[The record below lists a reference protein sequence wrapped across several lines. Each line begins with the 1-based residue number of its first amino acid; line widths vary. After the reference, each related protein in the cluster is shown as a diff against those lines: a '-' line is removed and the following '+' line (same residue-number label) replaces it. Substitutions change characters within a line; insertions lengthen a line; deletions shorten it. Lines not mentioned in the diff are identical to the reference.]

1 MSDINSVLS
10 TAEGVMNKALERL
23 EKELS
28 KIRASKANPSMLD
41 SVKVDYYGNPSPIAN
56 IANINTPDGRTL
68 TVQPWE
74 KGMIE
79 PICKAV
85 LDANL
90 GLNPQNNGG
99 TIIISIPPLTEE
111 RRKALVKQCK
121 AVGEDANVSIRQARK
136 DTNDSIKTLQKN
148 GLPEDTAKGG
158 ETQSQTLTDKYVAL
172 VDKHVADKEKEV
184 MTV

>member
-10 TAEGVMNKALERL
+10 TAEGVMNKALDRL

-41 SVKVDYYGNPSPIAN
+41 SVKVDYYGNTSPISN
-56 IANINTPDGRTL
+56 VANINTPDGRTL

-79 PICKAV
+79 PICKAI

-111 RRKALVKQCK
+111 RRRGLAKQAK
-121 AVGEDANVSIRQARK
+121 GEAEHSKVGIRNARK
-136 DTNDSIKTLQKN
+136 EANNEIKKLDISDDLKKNIEVDIQK
-148 GLPEDTAKGG
+148 
-158 ETQSQTLTDKYVAL
+158 LTDDFVKNTEELLAL
-172 VDKHVADKEKEV
+172 KEKEI

>member
-1 MSDINSVLS
+1 MSDINSVLNN
-10 TAEGVMNKALERL
+10 AEGVMKKALERL

-41 SVKVDYYGNPSPIAN
+41 SVKVDYYGNPSPVSN
-56 IANINTPDGRTL
+56 VANINTPDGRTL

-74 KGMIE
+74 KGMLE
-79 PICKAV
+79 PICKAI

-90 GLNPQNNGG
+90 GFTPQNNGT

-111 RRKALVKQCK
+111 RRKGLVKQCK
-121 AVGEDANVSIRQARK
+121 AVGEDAKVSVRQARK
-136 DTNDSIKTLQKN
+136 DANDSIKTMQKN
-148 GLPEDTAKGG
+148 GLPEDSAKDG
-158 ETQSQTLTDKYVAL
+158 EAKSQVLTDKYVAL
-172 VDKHVADKEKEV
+172 VDRHVADKEKEI

>member
-41 SVKVDYYGNPSPIAN
+41 SVKVDYYGNPSPVAN
-56 IANINTPDGRTL
+56 VANINTPDGRTL

-74 KGMIE
+74 KGMLE
-79 PICKAV
+79 PICKAI

-90 GLNPQNNGG
+90 GFTPQNNGT

-111 RRKALVKQCK
+111 RRKGLVKQCK
-121 AVGEDANVSIRQARK
+121 AVGEDAKVSIRQARK
-136 DTNDSIKTLQKN
+136 DANDSIKALQKN
-148 GLPEDTAKGG
+148 GLPEDSAKDG
-158 ETQSQTLTDKYVAL
+158 EAKSQVLTDKFVAL
-172 VDKHVADKEKEV
+172 VDKHVADKEKEI

>member
-10 TAEGVMNKALERL
+10 TAEGVMNKALDRL

-41 SVKVDYYGNPSPIAN
+41 SVKVDYYGNPSPISN
-56 IANINTPDGRTL
+56 VANINTPDGRTL

-79 PICKAV
+79 PICKAI

-121 AVGEDANVSIRQARK
+121 VVGEDAKVSIRQARK
-136 DTNDSIKTLQKN
+136 DANDSIKSLQKN

-158 ETQSQTLTDKYVAL
+158 EAQSQTLTDKYVAL

>member
-1 MSDINSVLS
+1 
-10 TAEGVMNKALERL
+10 
-23 EKELS
+23 
-28 KIRASKANPSMLD
+28 
-41 SVKVDYYGNPSPIAN
+41 
-56 IANINTPDGRTL
+56 
-68 TVQPWE
+68 
-74 KGMIE
+74 MIE
-79 PICKAV
+79 PICKAI

-121 AVGEDANVSIRQARK
+121 AVGEDAKVSIRQARK
-136 DTNDSIKTLQKN
+136 DANDSIKALQKN

>member
-10 TAEGVMNKALERL
+10 TAEGVMNKALDRL

-41 SVKVDYYGNPSPIAN
+41 SVKVDYYGNPSPISN
-56 IANINTPDGRTL
+56 VANINTPDGRTL

-79 PICKAV
+79 PICKAI

-90 GLNPQNNGG
+90 
-99 TIIISIPPLTEE
+99 
-111 RRKALVKQCK
+111 A
-121 AVGEDANVSIRQARK
+121 
-136 DTNDSIKTLQKN
+136 
-148 GLPEDTAKGG
+148 
-158 ETQSQTLTDKYVAL
+158 
-172 VDKHVADKEKEV
+172 
-184 MTV
+184 